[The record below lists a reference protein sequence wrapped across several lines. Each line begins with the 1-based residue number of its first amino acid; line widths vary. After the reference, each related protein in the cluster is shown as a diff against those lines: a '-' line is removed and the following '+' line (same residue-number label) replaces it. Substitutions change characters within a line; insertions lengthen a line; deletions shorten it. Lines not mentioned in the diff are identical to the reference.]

1 MLLVWGP
8 HFENHCHK
16 PYWLS
21 HPKKWFRCL
30 EMGCPT
36 DRMDSASTELPVSTL
51 ENRWAQTIS
60 YSFTDSSASPSS
72 MCPYLI
78 SWCSALWKHFFF
90 FFFLPCHSL
99 LLEFREMVNPE
110 RGNQG
115 LSFVSPGKNSK
126 TFLGTDW
133 SRTTRPLLLRGNG
146 TYWYKANFV
155 FKK

>member
-1 MLLVWGP
+1 MLGNGLPNRQDGFCFHRAPGFHTREQMSTDHFILFYRFFCFSIKYVPILDILVFGP
-8 HFENHCHK
+8 LK
-16 PYWLS
+16 
-21 HPKKWFRCL
+21 
-30 EMGCPT
+30 T
-36 DRMDSASTELPVSTL
+36 
-51 ENRWAQTIS
+51 
-60 YSFTDSSASPSS
+60 
-72 MCPYLI
+72 
-78 SWCSALWKHFFF
+78 FFF